1 VFSSHRSG
9 SARFRTALARAK
21 DGIATGRITVI
32 SVDGGTG
39 RLADIFG
46 FGRAK
51 DCGRITLQAL
61 RIVARFLKIAGA
73 D

>member
-1 VFSSHRSG
+1 MEWRPEESRS
-9 SARFRTALARAK
+9 FRWTAAPE
-21 DGIATGRITVI
+21 
-32 SVDGGTG
+32 

>member
-1 VFSSHRSG
+1 
-9 SARFRTALARAK
+9 
-21 DGIATGRITVI
+21 
-32 SVDGGTG
+32 VDGGTG

-61 RIVARFLKIAGA
+61 KIVARFLKIAGA